1 LLTLHV
7 AWSQSSQWSLQKP
20 SRLAE
25 GLSNLAALPGHF
37 TSARLYA
44 SSDCNTLANAVPAA
58 IATGTTLLVGVW
70 TEDTNH
76 FNAEKAALLAAVQ
89 EYGHNWIISVS
100 VGSEDLYRGNTD
112 ANTLASQIH
121 DVRGMLW
128 SVGAGSVE
136 VGRTSF
142 SYLVSVSCLY
152 SLPITDVDTW
162 TAWVKPENAPVIMA
176 CDFVGTDGYPYY
188 QDASINDGSN
198 TFWSSVDATRR
209 AVNNVKPGTWVWIT
223 ETGWP
228 ISGNSLGAAQP
239 STANAQSYWKSVA
252 CQAFKEAHTFW
263 FTLQDYS
270 SSPSFGV
277 VNSAFQPNYDLSC

>member
-1 LLTLHV
+1 
-7 AWSQSSQWSLQKP
+7 
-20 SRLAE
+20 
-25 GLSNLAALPGHF
+25 
-37 TSARLYA
+37 LYA
-44 SSDCNTLANAVPAA
+44 ASDCNTLANAVPAA